1 MRVGERCWC
10 RHAIGCLIWAGLAC
24 SAPAQ
29 GPIVLRDVTQ
39 QTGITFRHTDGMSGQ
54 RYIVETV
61 SAGLALFDYDGDG
74 DIDVYFLN
82 GAPLRGSE
90 VTTLPRNA
98 LYRNEGHFRFTD
110 VTNQAGVGDT
120 GFGLGVTVGDYDNDG
135 NPDLYLNNYGA
146 NVLYRNNG
154 DGTFSDVTEKAGVAN
169 GHKVGAGTN
178 FLDMDQDGDL
188 DLFVCNYVDF
198 TYDNHR
204 VHHYYGFPI
213 YAGPLDFA
221 PVPDTLYRN
230 NGDRTFTDV
239 SETSGV
245 AASRGAGMG
254 TVCADYDD
262 DGDTDIIV
270 ANDVGANFLY
280 RNDGSGK
287 FAEVGLQA
295 GLAYDGNGDAQA
307 SMGVDCGDYDN
318 DGWLDFHFT
327 SYAKEFPTLYRN
339 MGNGLLQDMTF
350 ASKAGV
356 GTFVNMK
363 WGNGLVDFDNDGD
376 RDLFLAC
383 GDLQDNIE
391 QWDNARTYMAQ
402 NILLMNQGNGTFVNV
417 SNTSGDGMAVKSSS
431 RGAGFDDLDNDG
443 DVDVVILNSRSEPT
457 VLRNDS
463 IGNHWIQIRLR
474 GVNANRDGIGARVQV
489 TSGNLVQV
497 AEVHS
502 GRGYQSHFGTR
513 LHFGLGQRQHVDR
526 IDIRW
531 PGGTRDTVTDL
542 LADRFVTITEG
553 GSKVRSTRAAG
564 GEKGE

>member
-1 MRVGERCWC
+1 M
-10 RHAIGCLIWAGLAC
+10 
-24 SAPAQ
+24 
-29 GPIVLRDVTQ
+29 LRDVTQ

-110 VTNQAGVGDT
+110 VTKQAGVGDT

-198 TYDNHR
+198 TYENHR
-204 VHHYYGFPI
+204 IHHYYGFPI
-213 YAGPLDFA
+213 YAGPLDFT
-221 PVPDTLYRN
+221 PVPDTLFRN
-230 NGDRTFTDV
+230 NGDGTFTDV

-254 TVCADYDD
+254 SVCADYDD

-287 FAEVGLQA
+287 FEEVGLQA

-318 DGWLDFHFT
+318 DGRLDFHFT

-339 MGNGLLQDMTF
+339 MGHGLLQDVTF

-356 GTFVNMK
+356 GTFVDMK

-391 QWDNARTYMAQ
+391 QWDDVRN
-402 NILLMNQGNGTFVNV
+402 LH
-417 SNTSGDGMAVKSSS
+417 
-431 RGAGFDDLDNDG
+431 GAKHPAH
-443 DVDVVILNSRSEPT
+443 EP
-457 VLRNDS
+457 
-463 IGNHWIQIRLR
+463 
-474 GVNANRDGIGARVQV
+474 
-489 TSGNLVQV
+489 
-497 AEVHS
+497 
-502 GRGYQSHFGTR
+502 
-513 LHFGLGQRQHVDR
+513 GQRYVCQR
-526 IDIRW
+526 IEYEWGRHGRQI
-531 PGGTRDTVTDL
+531 
-542 LADRFVTITEG
+542 E
-553 GSKVRSTRAAG
+553 
-564 GEKGE
+564 